1 MKKMTKDGDNIIL
14 GPEKRFCSHS
24 QQVLE
29 FEFSRQ
35 KYLSNIWIFTHKIGT
50 PARYTWVNAD
60 KTEDERTGTKAE
72 EHQKELFMCGKTD
85 MVAIGGG

>member
-1 MKKMTKDGDNIIL
+1 MIN
-14 GPEKRFCSHS
+14 PN
-24 QQVLE
+24 

-35 KYLSNIWIFTHKIGT
+35 KIGT